1 MHADAAGAAAAA
13 GRCCHLQRPGKSVR
27 ALGLRCLG
35 STCLLTPSDG
45 ASCVPSFIQES
56 KPEIIKQLTA
66 DVKSCE
72 EDLDKLKASKEYL
85 ERAVKETEGSIT
97 ELLRTN
103 DTLARQILKQ

>member
-1 MHADAAGAAAAA
+1 VSPPTEAWEERECTCAALPWSASA
-13 GRCCHLQRPGKSVR
+13 
-27 ALGLRCLG
+27 
-35 STCLLTPSDG
+35 CLLTPFDDPL
-45 ASCVPSFIQES
+45 VPSFIQEA
-56 KPEIIKQLTA
+56 KPEIIQQLTA